1 MLATEN
7 RKWTEEI
14 GKPSKI
20 LRLTMLTVDESS
32 GRSFRTPGSDTL
44 SDDSEDVSVISAK
57 LVLVPQ
63 PTVGPSCQTRRSS
76 TENPGNLPAK
86 AANEQIETVEGR
98 DDVDVEDSIKNFRYV
113 RNQCY

>member
-1 MLATEN
+1 
-7 RKWTEEI
+7 
-14 GKPSKI
+14 
-20 LRLTMLTVDESS
+20 MLTVDES
-32 GRSFRTPGSDTL
+32 GRRLFRTPASETL
-44 SDDSEDVSVISAK
+44 SGDSEEVSVISAK
-57 LVLVPQ
+57 FVPVLQ
-63 PTVGPSCQTRRSS
+63 PAAGPPCQTRRSS